1 MTGCAGIGSPPPP
14 TTRPSVAHCACPV
27 LWRLGFAVVPMDGSL
42 FEGFSKLIWVEN
54 INGVL
59 RGESE
64 KKVYERTC
72 NEFVTTTVNTSE
84 LKNTCRAQR

>member
-1 MTGCAGIGSPPPP
+1 MTSISFKCLLINLAFLGGKFSMTGCAGIGSPPPP

-27 LWRLGFAVVPMDGSL
+27 LWRLGFAAVPMDGSL
-42 FEGFSKLIWVEN
+42 FEGFSKWIWVEN

-64 KKVYERTC
+64 KKV
-72 NEFVTTTVNTSE
+72 
-84 LKNTCRAQR
+84 